1 MHQKTH
7 RLARWFFFFA
17 DATMPRIMALFSF
30 LGSLL
35 RHPRTIGTLSP
46 ASPFTAKRV
55 ADALPAGAKRVLE
68 LGAGDGALTREILKR
83 LPPDGRLLAVE
94 LRPELARAL
103 EALGDPRLTV
113 FEGDARQAREEA
125 QRRDLVPFDVI
136 VSSLP
141 FALFD
146 EATRA
151 KVLDDAHDLLA
162 PGGVLIVCQHAPTLL
177 PELKRRF
184 EVDTSFEPLNLP
196 PYFVMR
202 ARRRS

>member
-1 MHQKTH
+1 
-7 RLARWFFFFA
+7 
-17 DATMPRIMALFSF
+17 MPRIMALSSF
-30 LGSLL
+30 LSSLL

-55 ADALPAGAKRVLE
+55 ADALPAGTKRVLE
-68 LGAGDGALTREILKR
+68 LGAGDGALTRELLAR
-83 LPPDGRLLAVE
+83 LPEDGTLLAVE

-103 EALGDPRLTV
+103 EALGDPRLV
-113 FEGDARQAREEA
+113 AFEGDARQALEESV
-125 QRRDLVPFDVI
+125 RRGLVPFDAI

-151 KVLDDAHDLLA
+151 QVLDDAHDMLA
-162 PGGVLIVCQHAPTLL
+162 PDGVLIVCQHAPTLL

-184 EVDTSFEPLNLP
+184 EVETSFEPLNLP
-196 PYFVMR
+196 PYFVMK
-202 ARRRS
+202 ARRRA